1 MSPYKIIYVILN
13 FQKEQIMTEQIRQIA
28 ERIKEIREISGISAE
43 TLAIRLGVTKE
54 QYNSYESGNIDIP
67 VGFVFKVSE
76 LFNIELS
83 VMLGGDNPKL
93 HVYGVVRNGKGLILE
108 RRKQYRYESLASNF
122 INKKAEPFMVTID
135 PRPEGETLEF
145 NSHPGQE
152 FNYVIKGTMMTII
165 DGHEI
170 TLNEGDSIYFD
181 SGCKHAMKALDNGQV
196 RFLAIVL

>member
-1 MSPYKIIYVILN
+1 
-13 FQKEQIMTEQIRQIA
+13 MTEQIQQIA

-43 TLAIRLGVTKE
+43 TLAGQLGIPIDTYLK
-54 QYNSYESGNIDIP
+54 YESGNTDIP
-67 VGFVFKVSE
+67 VGIIFEISE

-93 HVYGVVRNGKGLILE
+93 RIYGVVRNGKGLKLE
-108 RRKQYRYESLASNF
+108 RRKQYKYESLAYNF
-122 INKKAEPFMVTID
+122 IHKKAEPFMVTID
-135 PRPEGETLEF
+135 PATDNALLEF

-152 FNYVIKGTMMTII
+152 FNFVIKGAMMTII

-170 TLNEGDSIYFD
+170 ILNEGDSIYFN
-181 SGCKHAMKALDNGQV
+181 SGYNHAMKALNNEQV

>member
-1 MSPYKIIYVILN
+1 
-13 FQKEQIMTEQIRQIA
+13 MTEQIKQIA

-43 TLAIRLGVTKE
+43 TLAGQLGISTDHYMK
-54 QYNSYESGNIDIP
+54 YESGDMDIP
-67 VGFVFKVSE
+67 VGIIFEISE

-93 HVYGVVRNGKGLILE
+93 RIYGVVRNGKGLKLE
-108 RRKQYRYESLASNF
+108 RRKQYKYESLAYNF
-122 INKKAEPFMVTID
+122 IHKKAEPFMVTID
-135 PRPEGETLEF
+135 PAIDNALLEF

-152 FNYVIKGTMMTII
+152 FNFVIKGAMMSII

-170 TLNEGDSIYFD
+170 ILNEGDSIFFN
-181 SGCKHAMKALDNGQV
+181 SGYKHAMKALNNEQV

>member
-1 MSPYKIIYVILN
+1 
-13 FQKEQIMTEQIRQIA
+13 MTEQIKQIA

-43 TLAIRLGVTKE
+43 TLAGQLGISTDNYLK
-54 QYNSYESGNIDIP
+54 YESGDTDIP
-67 VGFVFKVSE
+67 VGIIFEISE

-93 HVYGVVRNGKGLILE
+93 RIYGVVRNGKGLKLE
-108 RRKQYRYESLASNF
+108 RRKQYKYESLAYNF
-122 INKKAEPFMVTID
+122 IHKKAEPFMVTID
-135 PRPEGETLEF
+135 PAIDNALLEF

-152 FNYVIKGTMMTII
+152 FNFVIKGAMMTII

-170 TLNEGDSIYFD
+170 ILNEGDSIFFN
-181 SGCKHAMKALDNGQV
+181 SGYKHAMKALNNEQV